1 MKKIVR
7 LTEGDLTRI
16 VKKTIKESNDK
27 DSMSFKGGK
36 NLFNQDLIN
45 LKMGLSSLENSIKDG
60 DTETALHIIMG
71 LRERI
76 RIMES

>member
-1 MKKIVR
+1 MKRVIR
-7 LTEGDLTRI
+7 ITESDLARI
-16 VKKTIKESNDK
+16 VKKTIKESNDE
-27 DSMSFKGGK
+27 DTMSFKGGK
-36 NLFNQDLIN
+36 NLFHQDLIK
-45 LKMGLSSLENSIKDG
+45 LKMGLGDLENSIEDG